1 MEVSL
6 SVIEGN
12 MDTQG
17 GRFLNSS
24 ETEVAAH
31 IIFSVAVIS

>member
-12 MDTQG
+12 MDISG
-17 GRFLNSS
+17 ERSLNSS
-24 ETEVAAH
+24 ETEVAAR
-31 IIFSVAVIS
+31 IIF